1 MRKWITLAAMLI
13 GLSQAP
19 GCVRAQE
26 VIDRIV
32 ARVETDIILLSD
44 VRQLSRYQ
52 TFLDGKPQSDADI
65 LNRLIDQWIVRSE
78 ASVARFPQPS
88 DEDVNRSI
96 ERLKRSFSSLEEFQA
111 RQQQTGITDD
121 EIRRFVRAQL
131 YLSNYLDT
139 RFRPAIQIDE
149 NAIEDFY
156 KSRVV
161 PRAESRKQTPPTLEN
176 ARDFIQEA
184 LVQRAINEQADRW
197 LKESRTRVRVE
208 IMLDEKPKS
217 RRNLAAKRF
226 FGSSTSSG
234 CSVPGLCSE

>member
-13 GLSQAP
+13 GLFQAP
-19 GCVRAQE
+19 GRVRAQE

-65 LNRLIDQWIVRSE
+65 LNHLIDQWIVRSE
-78 ASVARFPQPS
+78 ASVARFPQPA

-96 ERLKRSFSSLEEFQA
+96 ERLKRSFSSPEEFQA

-208 IMLDEKPKS
+208 IMLDEKPK
-217 RRNLAAKRF
+217 
-226 FGSSTSSG
+226 
-234 CSVPGLCSE
+234 

>member
-1 MRKWITLAAMLI
+1 MRNWVTFTAMFIAL
-13 GLSQAP
+13 LPVP
-19 GCVRAQE
+19 GRSGAQD

-44 VRQLSRYQ
+44 VRQLNRYQ
-52 TFLDGKPQSDADI
+52 VFLDGKAQSDEDI

-96 ERLKRSFSSLEEFQA
+96 ERLKRSFSSPEEFQL
-111 RQQQTGITDD
+111 RQKNSGLAEDD
-121 EIRRFVRAQL
+121 IRRFVRAQL
-131 YLSNYLDT
+131 YLSNYLDS

-149 NAIEDFY
+149 KAIEEFY
-156 KSRVV
+156 KNRVV
-161 PRAESRKQTPPTLEN
+161 PRSESRKQTPPTLEN

-197 LKESRTRVRVE
+197 LKESRARVRVE
-208 IMLDEKPKS
+208 IMLDEKPK
-217 RRNLAAKRF
+217 
-226 FGSSTSSG
+226 
-234 CSVPGLCSE
+234 